1 MEFNKNDK
9 KFENKSK
16 GKNLTRQIR
25 IMSLR
30 IICFLL
36 VFLFVRGCTKAITS
50 SIIGHKYSQKDYQE
64 VKDASFVKGFEIV
77 NTIAL
82 EEYCIDSGHVPNDYI
97 NQFKKSYY
105 KTILNAN
112 NILEKYG
119 TTKQIQKEIVEKF
132 YQQSLEVLEND
143 FVNLNTQYK
152 ISKKQYCQLFDEEAN
167 SILSEKLQIFKQQQ
181 PNMYLD

>member
-1 MEFNKNDK
+1 MAFDKNDER
-9 KFENKSK
+9 FENKSK

-64 VKDASFVKGFEIV
+64 VKYASFVKGFEIV

-97 NQFKKSYY
+97 NQFKKNYN

-112 NILEKYG
+112 NILEKYAIPE
-119 TTKQIQKEIVEKF
+119 QRQKEIVDKI
-132 YQQSLEVLEND
+132 YQQSLELLEND

-167 SILSEKLQIFKQQQ
+167 FILSEKLQIFKQQQ